1 MVTLAVVR
9 EFRRVFPY
17 AVSSFE
23 HSGSIAM
30 FAQTF
35 HIRHAFA
42 SRWIVNSTH
51 SWTPEVQNVTI
62 VSHITINKLLILNWL
77 YVDHTSQK
85 LLASGDG
92 SAHHH
97 DVVTLT
103 YGRGNSYPRPT
114 PHWTRAF
121 RRSAT
126 DAVKPP
132 RRMRRPDVKTCNR
145 PKYEDTFKAR

>member
-9 EFRRVFPY
+9 EFRWVFPS
-17 AVSSFE
+17 AVSSYE
-23 HSGSIAM
+23 HSGCIVM

-35 HIRHAFA
+35 HIGHAFA

-51 SWTPEVQNVTI
+51 SSTPQIQNITI
-62 VSHITINKLLILNWL
+62 VSHIITNKLLILNWRN
-77 YVDHTSQK
+77 VDHTSQK

-92 SAHHH
+92 SAHHY
-97 DVVTLT
+97 DVVALT

-145 PKYEDTFKAR
+145 PKYEDAFKGR